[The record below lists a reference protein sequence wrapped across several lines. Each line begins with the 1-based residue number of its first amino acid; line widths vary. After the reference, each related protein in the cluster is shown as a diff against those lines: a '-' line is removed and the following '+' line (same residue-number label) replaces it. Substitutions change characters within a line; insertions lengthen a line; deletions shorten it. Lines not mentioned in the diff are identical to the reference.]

1 MSWIIFPP
9 EMYVATLT
17 PQLSL
22 SSYKIPTATLNL
34 FKIVELVA

>member
-1 MSWIIFPP
+1 MNWIIFQP

-34 FKIVELVA
+34 FGKFELVA